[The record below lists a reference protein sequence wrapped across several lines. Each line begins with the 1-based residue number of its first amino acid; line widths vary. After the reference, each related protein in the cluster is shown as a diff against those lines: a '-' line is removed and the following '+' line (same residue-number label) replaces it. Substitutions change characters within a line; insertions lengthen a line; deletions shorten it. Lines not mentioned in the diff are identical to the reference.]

1 MEDMLQT
8 RLLSQSSRLK
18 VVCKELLT
26 AYASSQIT
34 PLIHEKLVG
43 LADLLKDTVAS
54 AKQVKQDEVVNLCL
68 SLKARVEDFA
78 ERYTSPVEHDMVL
91 LNKLGEAVATAA
103 KNRGAVKNDTPPP
116 VSEEASNPA
125 DELDEPE
132 IEIQFIKK
140 GQYLFRD
147 GDKAEAAYVVAAG
160 CIGIFR
166 NVDGKNSPVGRIRKG
181 EFFGEMAIL
190 DGSDH
195 RRATAVAL
203 EDTTL
208 SIVSKEMLEEKMEAS
223 DKLIRTILL
232 TSVHNLR
239 DSHDKYTQKARS
251 LRDTLET
258 ISLSRHIVGRFLDR
272 IDIGED
278 GERAKELLK
287 KFDSQFSNIRTAC
300 KPAIAQDKRGDQ
312 VLTAKEIEEIAK

>member
-1 MEDMLQT
+1 
-8 RLLSQSSRLK
+8 
-18 VVCKELLT
+18 
-26 AYASSQIT
+26 
-34 PLIHEKLVG
+34 
-43 LADLLKDTVAS
+43 
-54 AKQVKQDEVVNLCL
+54 
-68 SLKARVEDFA
+68 
-78 ERYTSPVEHDMVL
+78 
-91 LNKLGEAVATAA
+91 TAA